1 VFLKCFVY
9 NLATDRYKGFFP
21 AVIKFFLF
29 LLSLIYGL
37 IIKVLI
43 LFYGIKP
50 YRLKCKVI
58 SVGNITLGGTGKTV
72 LVEYIARYLKQK
84 GHKIAILSRGYG
96 RRRTHDAIPAGPT
109 GRRNT
114 SAKVVWRAQYENMG
128 DEPFMLQQDLKDIP
142 VIVDADRI
150 RGAELAMRDYNVD
163 TVILDDGFQQ
173 WRIRKDL
180 DIVAVYAGQGFG
192 NRRLIPRGILREPLS
207 SLKRAGVF
215 VLTNTDLNS
224 RNQQV
229 KDILSKINAQAE
241 IFESVH
247 SPLGF
252 YKIAGQEGLLNPQI
266 LKGKTVAL
274 VCGIGNP
281 DLFKSTIA
289 KMGIIIGLSFI
300 FPDHHHYSQKDWEE
314 IAKESQNK
322 NINTVVTTQ
331 KDAVRFSS
339 LDVNQ
344 RGLNILVLRVEL
356 KIKTDEQK
364 FYNRLLRVYS
374 L

>member
-1 VFLKCFVY
+1 VFFKYFVY

-43 LFYGIKP
+43 LFYRIKP

-72 LVEYIARYLKQK
+72 LVEFIARYLKEK
-84 GHKIAILSRGYG
+84 GHKVAILSRGYG
-96 RRRTHDAIPAGPT
+96 RRPARYSVPRT
-109 GRRNT
+109 
-114 SAKVVWRAQYENMG
+114 QYDNMG
-128 DEPFMLQQDLKDIP
+128 DEPFMLQQNLKDIP
-142 VIVDADRI
+142 VIVDSNRI
-150 RGAELAMRDYNVD
+150 RAAELAMRDYNAD

-180 DIVAVYAGQGFG
+180 DIVAVYAGGGFG

-207 SLKRAGVF
+207 SLKRADVF
-215 VLTNTDLNS
+215 VLASTDLS
-224 RNQQV
+224 PHDRQV
-229 KDILSKINAQAE
+229 KELLSKINARAE
-241 IFESVH
+241 SFESVH
-247 SPLGF
+247 SPEGF
-252 YKIAGQEGLLNPQI
+252 YKMESQKEILDPEI
-266 LKGKTVAL
+266 LKGETVAL

-281 DLFKSTIA
+281 DSFKNLIA
-289 KMGIIIGLSFI
+289 GMGIIIGLSFV
-300 FPDHHHYSQKDWEE
+300 FPDHHRYSEKDWEH
-314 IAKESQNK
+314 IAGESQDK

-331 KDAVRFSS
+331 KDAVRISS
-339 LDVNQ
+339 L
-344 RGLNILVLRVEL
+344 GLNRYGVDIFVLRVEL